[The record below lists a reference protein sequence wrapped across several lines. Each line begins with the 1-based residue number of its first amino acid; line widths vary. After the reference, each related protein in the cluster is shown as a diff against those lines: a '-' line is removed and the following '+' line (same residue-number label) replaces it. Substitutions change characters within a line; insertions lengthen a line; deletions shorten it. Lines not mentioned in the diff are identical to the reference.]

1 MSVELRRATL
11 SDSDAVYALV
21 CELKQKHF
29 DKAAF
34 TAGYAARLEDPN
46 FHCQLA
52 LHNGQPQGL
61 ITLHL
66 QFHLHHVNW
75 IAEIQELVV
84 IAQARGLGVGKL
96 LLEWAQDKA
105 KRAGAEMIELSTST
119 GRVNAHRFYQRE
131 GYQPSHLRFTKALEE
146 TD

>member
-11 SDSDAVYALV
+11 SDSDAVYMLI
-21 CELKQKHF
+21 CELKQTHF
-29 DKAAF
+29 DKTAF
-34 TAGYAARLEDPN
+34 DAGFAARLEDPN

-66 QFHLHHVNW
+66 QFHLHHANW

-84 IAQARGLGVGKL
+84 IPQARGLGVGKL
-96 LLEWAQDKA
+96 LLEWAE
-105 KRAGAEMIELSTST
+105 AEARCANAETIELSTST

-131 GYQPSHLRFTKALEE
+131 GYLPSHLRFTKALEE
-146 TD
+146 AN